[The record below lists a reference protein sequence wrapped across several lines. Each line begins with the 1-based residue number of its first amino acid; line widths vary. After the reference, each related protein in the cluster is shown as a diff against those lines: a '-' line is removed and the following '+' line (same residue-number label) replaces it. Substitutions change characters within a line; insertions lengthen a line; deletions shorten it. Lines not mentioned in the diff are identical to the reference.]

1 MLNDPIFRIALG
13 VSLSL
18 HFAAVS
24 WGSFSLPKP
33 LDKEAEKIE
42 ITYLKFELPE
52 DASLENIPREYD
64 IEKKE
69 LKTKSAENEQKTTSE
84 SHETTPT
91 ENYLKTEELDRLEE
105 YIQYYELLR
114 ERIKQSVAVNYS
126 SEKEAGSVDVIFT
139 LKRNGRLER
148 IALSD
153 ACVAS
158 GSLRRIAEKSI
169 KNAAPFPPFPEKL
182 ESENLTFS
190 IAIIFTQK

>member
-18 HFAAVS
+18 HFAVVS

-33 LDKEAEKIE
+33 FEKDAEKIE
-42 ITYLKFELPE
+42 ITYLKFEVPE
-52 DASLENIPREYD
+52 EKTLQNVPREYD

-69 LKTKSAENEQKTTSE
+69 LKTKASKNRQ
-84 SHETTPT
+84 ETVSTNQGALPA
-91 ENYLKTEELDRLEE
+91 ENYLKKEELERLEE

-114 ERIKQSVAVNYS
+114 ERIKQSVATYYRN
-126 SEKEAGSVDVIFT
+126 ERKEGGAEAVFT
-139 LKRNGRLER
+139 LKRTGSMESLTISCDSEQLGL
-148 IALSD
+148 IAK
-153 ACVAS
+153 
-158 GSLRRIAEKSI
+158 KSI

-190 IAIIFTQK
+190 IAIVFTQK

>member
-13 VSLSL
+13 VSISL

-33 LDKEAEKIE
+33 LEKDAEKIE
-42 ITYLKFELPE
+42 ITYLKFEVPE
-52 DASLENIPREYD
+52 EKMLENVPREYD

-69 LKTKSAENEQKTTSE
+69 LKTSTAKNPQEIVSKDQGALPS
-84 SHETTPT
+84 
-91 ENYLKTEELDRLEE
+91 ENYLKKEELERLEE

-114 ERIKQSVAVNYS
+114 ERIKQSVATHYR
-126 SEKEAGSVDVIFT
+126 SERKEGGADIVFT
-139 LKRNGRLER
+139 LKRSGLLESLTVSCDSEKLSG
-148 IALSD
+148 IAK
-153 ACVAS
+153 
-158 GSLRRIAEKSI
+158 KSI

-182 ESENLTFS
+182 TQKNLTFS